1 MSAREKV
8 IRPGAPSF
16 SIWDVN
22 QKKYGAE
29 IACKPSAIGAV
40 AVWLWFGAAP
50 PCRQQYKRSESWW
63 ESRLQISSQVII
75 LEPELMMGGIQVNG
89 FQSAQ
94 ATSERWGV
102 SERRVIQYCTEG
114 RVPGAVKFGKRWA
127 IPIGAD
133 KPGDL
138 RKDRQVPSENDLA
151 RQLLGNQNLM
161 PLMNTAFAP
170 GRCLATAERMEPGL
184 QRDIALAEYH
194 YFSGQPE
201 AAAMETER
209 YLKCDDLGAR
219 LSACL
224 LFAYANLSL
233 GRIQQARFALH
244 ELNTALADSNDSPE
258 VRAASAFVAAAGAV
272 LLHLPL
278 PEGLPDIRGF
288 LPLLPPGLRAFAL
301 YVYAH
306 FLYLQK
312 EYGASLGLVEGA
324 LAMSAGQYPIPA
336 IYLHLVAVMD
346 AMSLKQTDRARSHL
360 LAAWDLAR
368 PDDLIE
374 GFGEHH
380 GLLGGMLESVIK
392 PRWPEDFKRI
402 IEITYRFSSGWRK
415 VHNPITGHDV
425 ADDLTTTEFAV
436 CMLAARGWNSQD
448 IADLLHISVST
459 VKKHIAAAKEKL
471 GVSHRKDLQQYMLQ

>member
-1 MSAREKV
+1 MEYLSVRETAEKWNLSV
-8 IRPGAPSF
+8 RMVQQFCAQGRIPGAR
-16 SIWDVN
+16 
-22 QKKYGAE
+22 K
-29 IACKPSAIGAV
+29 
-40 AVWLWFGAAP
+40 L
-50 PCRQQYKRSESWW
+50 
-63 ESRLQISSQVII
+63 
-75 LEPELMMGGIQVNG
+75 
-89 FQSAQ
+89 
-94 ATSERWGV
+94 
-102 SERRVIQYCTEG
+102 
-114 RVPGAVKFGKRWA
+114 GKCWA
-127 IPIGAD
+127 IPGDAE
-133 KPGDL
+133 KPQDPRVA
-138 RKDRQVPSENDLA
+138 RKQRGEIPPS
-151 RQLLGNQNLM
+151 RGLLDHTNLM
-161 PLMNTAFAP
+161 PLMNKPFSP
-170 GRCLATAERMEPGL
+170 GECLAAVEAMAVGP

-258 VRAASAFVAAAGAV
+258 VRAAAAFVAAAGAV

-278 PEGLPDIRGF
+278 PEGLPASQDF
-288 LPLLPPGLRAFAL
+288 LPQLPMGSRAFAL

-436 CMLAARGWNSQD
+436 CMLAARGWSSQD